1 MPKADRRATG
11 THHHA
16 FDPGG
21 DGDEFCDNAV
31 GTADNGRPRRMTMSA
46 RDTTL
51 ALLASRSPEAT
62 VCPSEVARAIAP
74 KEAWRDAMPLVH
86 AAVDGLVAEGRVR
99 LSWKGRP
106 LAVRDGPYRIGRPMP
121 PA

>member
-1 MPKADRRATG
+1 MRSIRVPMTINPATMPSALPIT
-11 THHHA
+11 
-16 FDPGG
+16 
-21 DGDEFCDNAV
+21 N
-31 GTADNGRPRRMTMSA
+31 A

-86 AAVDGLVAEGRVR
+86 AAVDGLVAEGRVG

-106 LAVRDGPYRIGRPMP
+106 LAVRDGPYRIGHPMP